1 MRIGRHTTTT
11 VRNITMNTFDSPFT
25 AASTALEVVRGVDL
39 TGRTAVVTG
48 AASGIGIE
56 TARALAHAGADVTIA
71 VRDVDAGHRVAGDI
85 TRSSGG
91 AVVQVRP
98 LDLADLSAVDRFTG
112 EWSGPLHLLVNN
124 AGIMMTPELR
134 TPLGWELQ
142 FATNHLGHAALAIG
156 LHGALAAAGGARIV
170 SLSSSGHGMSDIV
183 YEDLFF
189 RQRPYDAGHAY
200 GQSKTANALFAV
212 GATHRWAADGIT
224 ANAVMPGG
232 IWTNLQRHWD
242 PGVLAATKAQVAAAG
257 MSAKTPEQGA
267 ATSVFAAASPLLD
280 GVGGLYLED
289 CHEAEVV
296 PAIIDGVS
304 GVRPYAVD
312 PENADRLWD
321 VTLDLLGGARRSVS

>member
-1 MRIGRHTTTT
+1 
-11 VRNITMNTFDSPFT
+11 MNTFDSPFT
-25 AASTALEVVRGVDL
+25 AASTALEVVEGIDL

-71 VRDVDAGHRVAGDI
+71 VRDLDAGRRVADDI
-85 TRSSGG
+85 ARSSGG

-98 LDLADLSAVDRFTG
+98 LDLADIAAVDRFTT
-112 EWSGPLHLLVNN
+112 EWVGPLHLLVNN
-124 AGIMMTPELR
+124 AGIMMTPELH

-156 LHGALAAAGGARIV
+156 LHGALAEADGARIISV
-170 SLSSSGHGMSDIV
+170 SSSGHGMSDIV

-200 GQSKTANALFAV
+200 GQSKTANVLLAV
-212 GATHRWAADGIT
+212 GATRRWEADGIT

-242 PGVLAATKAQVAAAG
+242 PEVLAATKARAAAAG
-257 MSAKTPEQGA
+257 MSAKTPQQGA
-267 ATSVFAAASPLLD
+267 ATSVFAATSPLLD

-289 CHEAEVV
+289 CREAEVV

-304 GVRPYAVD
+304 GVRPYALD
-312 PENADRLWD
+312 PQNADRLWE
-321 VTLDLLGGARRSVS
+321 VTLDLLGEARR

>member
-170 SLSSSGHGMSDIV
+170 SLSSSGHGD
-183 YEDLFF
+183 
-189 RQRPYDAGHAY
+189 R
-200 GQSKTANALFAV
+200 K
-212 GATHRWAADGIT
+212 
-224 ANAVMPGG
+224 
-232 IWTNLQRHWD
+232 
-242 PGVLAATKAQVAAAG
+242 
-257 MSAKTPEQGA
+257 
-267 ATSVFAAASPLLD
+267 SV
-280 GVGGLYLED
+280 V
-289 CHEAEVV
+289 
-296 PAIIDGVS
+296 
-304 GVRPYAVD
+304 
-312 PENADRLWD
+312 
-321 VTLDLLGGARRSVS
+321 